1 MEFNRNYSSLVILSQ
16 LFWILGGL
24 FIVFRSYINL
34 QQYSLLV
41 DTVTSTNNTLGGAMS
56 GMASRVDMT
65 QLITEL
71 IGVVIYGAVII
82 ALGFA
87 VQALR
92 EITLNSRWQAEIA
105 DAMRADNSKQI
116 ELLEKLTEK

>member
-1 MEFNRNYSSLVILSQ
+1 MAFNRNYSSFVILSR

-24 FIVFRSYINL
+24 FIVFRSYNSL

-41 DTVTSTNNTLGGAMS
+41 DTVTTTNNTLGGAMS
-56 GMASRVDMT
+56 GMASRVDIT
-65 QLITEL
+65 LLITEL

-105 DAMRADNSKQI
+105 DAMRADNSKQT
-116 ELLEKLTEK
+116 ELLEKLTQK